1 MAKQR
6 IFQIAKE
13 LNISHN
19 DIIEFLKEKGI
30 PVDSHMT
37 QIEDDIY
44 ESILSEFNKER
55 LDVQRLR
62 KEQARQAIITSE
74 NESTM
79 SEEEEKENVATVLG
93 DLEEDLNEAV
103 KGADKV
109 IFAAGSGGKKVVEVD
124 QEGAKRFTDAAK
136 NAGAEKFVMLS
147 SMGADNPS
155 IGGELEDYLKAKG
168 NADDYLQ
175 KSGLAY
181 TIVRPGALT
190 NEEGSGKIQLKEKLE
205 EQESISRANVAQ
217 TLVEVLD
224 NDVKQNQIFEILDGE
239 TPIEKAVRS

>member
-1 MAKQR
+1 MKKKKNVLVAGANGSTGR
-6 IFQIAKE
+6 I
-13 LNISHN
+13 
-19 DIIEFLKEKGI
+19 IIDLLKE
-30 PVDSHMT
+30 
-37 QIEDDIY
+37 
-44 ESILSEFNKER
+44 SEKYQPIAMVRKQEQKEHF
-55 LDVQRLR
+55 
-62 KEQARQAIITSE
+62 
-74 NESTM
+74 
-79 SEEEEKENVATVLG
+79 EKENVATVLG

-181 TIVRPGALT
+181 TIIRPGALT

-224 NDVKQNQIFEILDGE
+224 NDVKPNQIFEILDGE

>member
-1 MAKQR
+1 MKKKNVLVAGANGSTGRIIIDLLKKSEKYQPIAMVRKQE
-6 IFQIAKE
+6 QKE
-13 LNISHN
+13 H
-19 DIIEFLKEKGI
+19 F
-30 PVDSHMT
+30 
-37 QIEDDIY
+37 
-44 ESILSEFNKER
+44 
-55 LDVQRLR
+55 
-62 KEQARQAIITSE
+62 
-74 NESTM
+74 
-79 SEEEEKENVATVLG
+79 EKENVATVLG

-103 KGADKV
+103 KGADKI

-190 NEEGSGKIQLKEKLE
+190 NEKGSGKIQLKEKLE

-224 NDVKQNQIFEILDGE
+224 NDVKPNQIFEILDGE

>member
-1 MAKQR
+1 MKKKNVLVAGANGSTGRIIIDLLKKSEKYQPIAMVRKQ
-6 IFQIAKE
+6 
-13 LNISHN
+13 
-19 DIIEFLKEKGI
+19 
-30 PVDSHMT
+30 
-37 QIEDDIY
+37 
-44 ESILSEFNKER
+44 
-55 LDVQRLR
+55 
-62 KEQARQAIITSE
+62 EQKKHF
-74 NESTM
+74 
-79 SEEEEKENVATVLG
+79 EKENVATVLG

-103 KGADKV
+103 KGAHKV

-124 QEGAKRFTDAAK
+124 QEGAKRFTDAVK
-136 NAGAEKFVMLS
+136 NAGVEKFVMLS

-224 NDVKQNQIFEILDGE
+224 NDVKPNQIFEILDGE

>member
-1 MAKQR
+1 MKKKKNVLVAGANGSTGRIIIDLLKKSEKYQPIAMVRKQ
-6 IFQIAKE
+6 
-13 LNISHN
+13 
-19 DIIEFLKEKGI
+19 
-30 PVDSHMT
+30 
-37 QIEDDIY
+37 
-44 ESILSEFNKER
+44 
-55 LDVQRLR
+55 
-62 KEQARQAIITSE
+62 EQKKHF
-74 NESTM
+74 
-79 SEEEEKENVATVLG
+79 EKENVATVLG

-224 NDVKQNQIFEILDGE
+224 NDVKPNQIFEILDGE

>member
-1 MAKQR
+1 MKKKKNVLVAGANGSTGR
-6 IFQIAKE
+6 I
-13 LNISHN
+13 
-19 DIIEFLKEKGI
+19 IIDLLKE
-30 PVDSHMT
+30 
-37 QIEDDIY
+37 
-44 ESILSEFNKER
+44 SEKYQPIAMVRKQEQKEHF
-55 LDVQRLR
+55 
-62 KEQARQAIITSE
+62 
-74 NESTM
+74 
-79 SEEEEKENVATVLG
+79 EKENVATVLG

-224 NDVKQNQIFEILDGE
+224 NDVKPNQIFEILDGE

>member
-1 MAKQR
+1 MKKKNVLVAGANGSTGRIIIDLLKKSEKYQPIAMVRKQ
-6 IFQIAKE
+6 
-13 LNISHN
+13 
-19 DIIEFLKEKGI
+19 
-30 PVDSHMT
+30 
-37 QIEDDIY
+37 
-44 ESILSEFNKER
+44 
-55 LDVQRLR
+55 
-62 KEQARQAIITSE
+62 EQKKHF
-74 NESTM
+74 
-79 SEEEEKENVATVLG
+79 EKENVATVLG

-224 NDVKQNQIFEILDGE
+224 NDVKPNQIFEILDGE